1 MLYDYTVSW
10 VDVKDDDEIS
20 HFHLEWTISRKLEIP
35 SSKIHELLFLLFSSG
50 LFYSIP
56 QLP

>member
-1 MLYDYTVSW
+1 
-10 VDVKDDDEIS
+10 
-20 HFHLEWTISRKLEIP
+20 LEIP

-56 QLP
+56 QLPWSLCIHVLLSPHHSTIKPHNILPLHSYTL